1 MQEHESTRGGRA
13 KDKYT
18 INTTTGDLK
27 EANAGTVDAYELID
41 QPSSSTPSRFL
52 SIMQQVIDGLWIGD
66 YQASQDANSL
76 EQSGIGCI
84 VSAMR
89 QEYDAPGGVDMHRV
103 AVDDTATTNIA
114 EHFVPTGNFIDAARQ
129 NGQGVLVHCQAGVSR
144 STTLVA
150 AYLMIKLGLNVEQAV
165 DKIRSVRPQV
175 EPTQFFLLQL
185 EMFERCQC
193 EWDPVKWP
201 EERRFLMSFAQS
213 QIMEGASPSIVLA
226 YYPSPAP
233 SPRDRSESFGLSM
246 TPLSSEQIS
255 PPLHALRSS
264 DPMSGSALSTS
275 PPKENFP
282 PAPAALQGPPARKRL
297 TPRKVEDTKPVEQ
310 VQEKAQVAK
319 IGNKEEVKITGR
331 RIRCK
336 MCRRE
341 LAAREHIVA
350 HEPGKGQQAFAPNRR
365 DMNAYRAELEK
376 QRLDRLRKE
385 ATQAQSSSAESSDPA
400 PAQPVADPRAIPSFS
415 AQAPAPTPIAPRP
428 NAPPTN
434 PLAGLRISQPLPG
447 LRVAMPRPQPV
458 ARPTPGSGAKP
469 SDPSS
474 LPPPILTPAAEPSST
489 PPLADDT
496 PAPPSESPETT
507 TPRFPQVHP
516 TSDSEPLLSSHVCS
530 SYFVEPLSW
539 MSSFLENGALAGK
552 IVCPGSKCGA
562 KLGNFDWAGNQCS
575 CGAWVC
581 PGFALN
587 VSRVDEI
594 KL

>member
-1 MQEHESTRGGRA
+1 
-13 KDKYT
+13 
-18 INTTTGDLK
+18 
-27 EANAGTVDAYELID
+27 
-41 QPSSSTPSRFL
+41 
-52 SIMQQVIDGLWIGD
+52 MQQVIDGLWIGD
-66 YQASQDANSL
+66 YQASQDSDLLAQN
-76 EQSGIGCI
+76 GIGCI

-103 AVDDTATTNIA
+103 AVDDTETTNIV
-114 EHFVPTGNFIDAARQ
+114 EHFVTTANFIDAALK

-150 AYLMIKLGLNVEQAV
+150 AYLMTKLGLNVEQAV
-165 DKIRSVRPQV
+165 DKIRTVRPQV

-246 TPLSSEQIS
+246 TPIASEQIS
-255 PPLHALRSS
+255 PPLSS
-264 DPMSGSALSTS
+264 AKSPEILSGSALSTS
-275 PPKENFP
+275 PPKENV
-282 PAPAALQGPPARKRL
+282 GPPPRKRL
-297 TPRKVEDTKPVEQ
+297 TPRKPDEKKLEET
-310 VQEKAQVAK
+310 VQEKAQVEK

-350 HEPGKGQQAFAPNRR
+350 HDPGKGQQAFAPNRR

-376 QRLDRLRKE
+376 QRLDRLQKE
-385 ATQAQSSSAESSDPA
+385 AKDAAAGDSDSSPSVP
-400 PAQPVADPRAIPSFS
+400 DPRAIPSLS
-415 AQAPAPTPIAPRP
+415 TQAPLPTPAVRPTPPAPS
-428 NAPPTN
+428 N
-434 PLAGLRISQPLPG
+434 PLANLRISQPLGG
-447 LRVAMPRPQPV
+447 LRVAVPRPQPM
-458 ARPTPGSGAKP
+458 ARPTPGSVSKP
-469 SDPSS
+469 T
-474 LPPPILTPAAEPSST
+474 PPPSTPAETSTDTACTTTQAEEKTET
-489 PPLADDT
+489 PPTSSDSEPT
-496 PAPPSESPETT
+496 ITRIPHVHPSE
-507 TPRFPQVHP
+507 
-516 TSDSEPLLSSHVCS
+516 SEPLLSSHVCS

-539 MSSFLENGALAGK
+539 MSPFLETGVLAGK
-552 IVCPGSKCGA
+552 IVCPNKKCGA

>member
-1 MQEHESTRGGRA
+1 
-13 KDKYT
+13 
-18 INTTTGDLK
+18 
-27 EANAGTVDAYELID
+27 
-41 QPSSSTPSRFL
+41 
-52 SIMQQVIDGLWIGD
+52 MQQVIDGLWIGD
-66 YQASQDANSL
+66 YQASQDSDSL
-76 EQSGIGCI
+76 AQNGIGCI

-103 AVDDTATTNIA
+103 AVDDTETTNIA
-114 EHFVPTGNFIDAARQ
+114 EHFVPTARFIDAALD

-150 AYLMIKLGLNVEQAV
+150 AFLMQKLGLNVEQAV

-233 SPRDRSESFGLSM
+233 SPRDRSDSFGLSM

-255 PPLHALRSS
+255 PPLGALKSGEILS
-264 DPMSGSALSTS
+264 GGSALSTS
-275 PPKENFP
+275 PPKDIV
-282 PAPAALQGPPARKRL
+282 GPPARKRL
-297 TPRKVEDTKPVEQ
+297 TPRKVEPMKPEEPVT
-310 VQEKAQVAK
+310 EKAQVAK
-319 IGNKEEVKITGR
+319 IGTKEEVKITGR

-350 HEPGKGQQAFAPNRR
+350 HDPGKGQQAFAPNRR

-376 QRLDRLRKE
+376 QRLDRIQKE
-385 ATQAQSSSAESSDPA
+385 ASEAASGTSDPSSTMSSSEDSRVDA
-400 PAQPVADPRAIPSFS
+400 RAIPSLS
-415 AQAPAPTPIAPRP
+415 TSAPAPTPIARP
-428 NAPPTN
+428 APPAPSN
-434 PLAGLRISQPLPG
+434 PLANLRISQPLAG
-447 LRVAMPRPQPV
+447 LRVAVPRPVPM
-458 ARPTPGSGAKP
+458 ARPTPGSVSNPAP
-469 SDPSS
+469 ATTE
-474 LPPPILTPAAEPSST
+474 PPASASTNGETQAEPDSAT
-489 PPLADDT
+489 
-496 PAPPSESPETT
+496 
-507 TPRFPQVHP
+507 
-516 TSDSEPLLSSHVCS
+516 TSDARPEATAVATNVSHVADPAESEPLLSSHVCS

-539 MSSFLENGALAGK
+539 MSPFLETGALAGK
-552 IVCPGSKCGA
+552 IVCPNKKCNA

-594 KL
+594 KV

>member
-1 MQEHESTRGGRA
+1 
-13 KDKYT
+13 
-18 INTTTGDLK
+18 
-27 EANAGTVDAYELID
+27 
-41 QPSSSTPSRFL
+41 
-52 SIMQQVIDGLWIGD
+52 MQQVIDGLWIGD
-66 YQASQDANSL
+66 YQASQDSDLLAQN
-76 EQSGIGCI
+76 QIGCI

-103 AVDDTATTNIA
+103 AVDDTETTNIA
-114 EHFVPTGNFIDAARQ
+114 EHFIPTANFIDRALK

-150 AYLMIKLGLNVEQAV
+150 AYLMSKLGLNVEQAV

-246 TPLSSEQIS
+246 TPISSEQIS
-255 PPLHALRSS
+255 PPLSASLKSS
-264 DPMSGSALSTS
+264 EPMNGSALSTS
-275 PPKENFP
+275 PPKEGFT
-282 PAPAALQGPPARKRL
+282 PPARKRL
-297 TPRKVEDTKPVEQ
+297 TPRKQEEPKPEEPP
-310 VQEKAQVAK
+310 QEKAQVAK

-385 ATQAQSSSAESSDPA
+385 ASEAASSSGPA
-400 PAQPVADPRAIPSFS
+400 PTAVPDPRAIPSFS
-415 AQAPAPTPIAPRP
+415 TQAPAPTPAVRPSPPAPS
-428 NAPPTN
+428 N
-434 PLAGLRISQPLPG
+434 PLANLRISQPLPG
-447 LRVAMPRPQPV
+447 LRVAVPRPQPM
-458 ARPTPGSGAKP
+458 ARPTPGSVISKP
-469 SDPSS
+469 SASPSDAPPASSPALDNTPTTDPALSPQEIE
-474 LPPPILTPAAEPSST
+474 PPQPPSTSST
-489 PPLADDT
+489 TSPVGSHQIP
-496 PAPPSESPETT
+496 ES
-507 TPRFPQVHP
+507 
-516 TSDSEPLLSSHVCS
+516 DEPLLSSHVCS

-539 MSSFLENGALAGK
+539 MSPFLETGELAGK
-552 IVCPGSKCGA
+552 IVCPGKRCGA

-587 VSRVDEI
+587 VSKVDEI

>member
-1 MQEHESTRGGRA
+1 
-13 KDKYT
+13 
-18 INTTTGDLK
+18 
-27 EANAGTVDAYELID
+27 
-41 QPSSSTPSRFL
+41 
-52 SIMQQVIDGLWIGD
+52 MQQVIQGLWIGD
-66 YQASQDANSL
+66 YQASQDEDL
-76 EQSGIGCI
+76 LRQHGIECI

-114 EHFVPTGNFIDAARQ
+114 EHFVPTASFINAALEK
-129 NGQGVLVHCQAGVSR
+129 GQSVLVHCQAGVSR

-150 AYLMIKLGLNVEQAV
+150 AFLMIKLGLNVEQAV
-165 DKIRSVRPQV
+165 DKIRTVRPQV

-233 SPRDRSESFGLSM
+233 SPRDRSGSFGLAM
-246 TPLSSEQIS
+246 TPVASEQIS
-255 PPLHALRSS
+255 PPLNKLKSG

-275 PPKENFP
+275 PPKDAFP
-282 PAPAALQGPPARKRL
+282 PVPSALNGPPTRKRL
-297 TPRKVEDTKPVEQ
+297 TPRKVDPTESVEP
-310 VQEKAQVAK
+310 VQEKAHVAK

-376 QRLDRLRKE
+376 QRLDRIQKE
-385 ATQAQSSSAESSDPA
+385 GQSAET
-400 PAQPVADPRAIPSFS
+400 ADPRAIPSLAAAS
-415 AQAPAPTPIAPRP
+415 GIPLPPAPVPV
-428 NAPPTN
+428 APPTN
-434 PLAGLRISQPLPG
+434 PLAGLRISKPLAG
-447 LRVAMPRPQPV
+447 LRVAVPRPQPV
-458 ARPTPGSGAKP
+458 ARPSPMPK
-469 SDPSS
+469 
-474 LPPPILTPAAEPSST
+474 PAA
-489 PPLADDT
+489 T
-496 PAPPSESPETT
+496 PAPDAPSEAAAATEPEAA
-507 TPRFPQVHP
+507 P
-516 TSDSEPLLSSHVCS
+516 SDSVRDASQPADEGPRVVDTAIDNEPLLSSHVCS

-539 MSSFLENGALAGK
+539 MSSMLENGALAGK
-552 IVCPGSKCGA
+552 ITCPNTKCGA

-594 KL
+594 KA